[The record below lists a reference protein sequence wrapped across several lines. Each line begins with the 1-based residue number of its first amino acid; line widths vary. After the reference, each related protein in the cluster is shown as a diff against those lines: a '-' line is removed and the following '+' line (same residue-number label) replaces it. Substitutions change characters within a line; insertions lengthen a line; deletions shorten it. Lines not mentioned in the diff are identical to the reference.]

1 MKVAEALNI
10 IKDAVH
16 GGMARWI
23 TVEQDLFELELSEE
37 ALHRGIVPT
46 VATAVHA
53 PFDAGCA

>member
-37 ALHRGIVPT
+37 ALHRGIVVT
-46 VATAVHA
+46 VA
-53 PFDAGCA
+53 